1 MVVSAVCL
9 TKISEVQPDQIKRE
23 FMETVTISARIS
35 EKKKVEFYQTM
46 ESLKTLVKNY
56 CSEFEL
62 DVSPDNNLT
71 IRITFNSLDELKSN
85 FHNNE
90 FNILK
95 GSLRSLCDD
104 VQIQVN
110 ASVQ

>member
-1 MVVSAVCL
+1 VE
-9 TKISEVQPDQIKRE
+9 I
-23 FMETVTISARIS
+23 VTINASFD
-35 EKKKVEFYQTM
+35 KKRKVEFYQTM

-62 DVSPDNNLT
+62 DVSPDNNLE
-71 IRITFNSLDELKSN
+71 IKITFNSIDEFNSY

-95 GSLRSLCDD
+95 GSIRSLCDD
-104 VQIQVN
+104 VKIQVN
-110 ASVQ
+110 SASIQ

>member
-1 MVVSAVCL
+1 
-9 TKISEVQPDQIKRE
+9 
-23 FMETVTISARIS
+23 METVTISAIVS
-35 EKKKVEFYQTM
+35 EKKKIEFYQTM

-62 DVSPDNNLT
+62 DLSPDNNLK
-71 IRITFNSLDELKSN
+71 IKITFNSIDELKSN

-95 GSLRSLCDD
+95 GSIRSLCED
-104 VQIQVN
+104 VKIEAN
-110 ASVQ
+110 TSV

>member
-1 MVVSAVCL
+1 ML
-9 TKISEVQPDQIKRE
+9 NKNSEDQSSKTTRE
-23 FMETVTISARIS
+23 CMETVTISARIS
-35 EKKKVEFYQTM
+35 EKKRVEFYQTM

-62 DVSPDNNLT
+62 DVGPDNNLK
-71 IRITFNSLDELKSN
+71 IRITFNSIDELKNN

-95 GSLRSLCDD
+95 GSIRSLCDD
-104 VQIQVN
+104 VKIQVN
-110 ASVQ
+110 TSIQ